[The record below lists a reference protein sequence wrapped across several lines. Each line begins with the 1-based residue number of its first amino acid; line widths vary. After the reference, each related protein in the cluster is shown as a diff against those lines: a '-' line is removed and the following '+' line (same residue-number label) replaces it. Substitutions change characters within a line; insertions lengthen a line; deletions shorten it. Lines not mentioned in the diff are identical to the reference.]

1 MAIIIEHKVKEE
13 ERVFVFFRGRV
24 VAVSS
29 YCYSADATAEESRRR
44 KSVKNKRPVILD
56 YCLYELLLTFHIFHY
71 EVIFITILIAD

>member
-1 MAIIIEHKVKEE
+1 
-13 ERVFVFFRGRV
+13 VFFRGRV

-29 YCYSADATAEESRRR
+29 YYYSAAAEESRRR

>member
-1 MAIIIEHKVKEE
+1 MAVIIEHKVREE

-29 YCYSADATAEESRRR
+29 YCYSAAEESRRR
-44 KSVKNKRPVILD
+44 KSVKNKRPLILD

-71 EVIFITILIAD
+71 EVIFITIMIAD

>member
-1 MAIIIEHKVKEE
+1 MAVIIEHKVREE
-13 ERVFVFFRGRV
+13 EREFVFFRGRV

-29 YCYSADATAEESRRR
+29 CCYSAAAEDSRRR
-44 KSVKNKRPVILD
+44 RSVKNKRPLILD